1 MDISKIFSESFNDI
15 LSNPKVLL
23 PYLILGILV
32 TIIAVVIIAYAI
44 LSSGGLSFIHG
55 LSNQSVN
62 STYNVSGTFASTFF
76 SSLKNTFVY
85 LLSFIIVISLIS
97 FIISIFVYGTIIA
110 LVEQI
115 KTKTKVS
122 VIDAFKKSSSKY
134 ISLLVAGIIISI
146 IGLVSVGIPLLL
158 GIISFVNLG
167 GGFGIILGLIL
178 IAIAVFIGIILSI
191 SFFLINPLI
200 IIEGTA
206 PIQAI
211 KKSYKICYNKKGDIF
226 ILFIIIG
233 ILEFVS
239 YLIMTLVSIIP
250 ILGAILAFLI
260 GIFIS
265 TWFIMVPVYFY
276 YDLKNETAGTTVTPI
291 KTTNTQ
297 STKTKV
303 NKTSSRKT
311 VRKTKK
317 PTMS

>member
-44 LSSGGLSFIHG
+44 LSSGGLSFIHS

-62 STYNVSGTFASTFF
+62 STYNVSGTFASTLF

-85 LLSFIIVISLIS
+85 LISFIIVISLIS

-122 VIDAFKKSSSKY
+122 VINAFKKSSSKY

-158 GIISFVNLG
+158 GITSFVNIG
-167 GGFGIILGLIL
+167 GGFGIIIGLIL
-178 IAIAVFIGIILSI
+178 IIIAVFIGILLSI

-211 KKSYKICYNKKGDIF
+211 KKSYKICYNRKAEIF

-260 GIFIS
+260 GIFVS

-276 YDLKNETAGTTVTPI
+276 YNLKNKNNKTPGTTVTPI
-291 KTTNTQ
+291 KTTPVNTTRRRQ
-297 STKTKV
+297 ITRTK
-303 NKTSSRKT
+303 NSKTS
-311 VRKTKK
+311 
-317 PTMS
+317 